1 MPRAFWHWLSCSQ
14 AFASPFP
21 LHTNHTHN
29 PPPPPPPPPPARAP
43 PQVIGV
49 IDGSGR
55 VVLKDAEAPEGSP
68 TPVDLDLEKV
78 LGDMPKKTFK

>member
-1 MPRAFWHWLSCSQ
+1 MLLPRPRAACL
-14 AFASPFP
+14 
-21 LHTNHTHN
+21 L
-29 PPPPPPPPPPARAP
+29 
-43 PQVIGV
+43 QVIGV